1 MKNISEKQFTEL
13 SKQAYI
19 DAYVSRKANMDK
31 FNYKSDPILQQNDYY
46 VSKKEIF
53 LFIIFSNFRKF
64 KDINCI
70 LNLKIILTN

>member
-1 MKNISEKQFTEL
+1 MKNISEQQFTEL
-13 SKQAYI
+13 SKQAYM
-19 DAYVSRKANMDK
+19 DASVSRKANMDK

-53 LFIIFSNFRKF
+53 IIISNVRKSNN
-64 KDINCI
+64 INYI